1 MHDHNAH
8 VDDYYHTKIKVVG
21 PIYYPIGGIGSE
33 VMGYQAT
40 VGDYDLD
47 CKCGYGSTPDDAKD
61 DLLAQ
66 LGY

>member
-1 MHDHNAH
+1 MNSYYNSHCDL
-8 VDDYYHTKIKVVG
+8 YYHTKIKVVG
-21 PIYYPIGGIGSE
+21 PNHEASYWGAKDM
-33 VMGYQAT
+33 VYQAT

-66 LGY
+66 LGW